1 MRLKHHENHAKAA
14 FAFCGNALWSAP
26 TCRQR
31 LSEVPG
37 MRRRLA
43 EGAALVLLLSL
54 VCTVNGLAAADLLTR
69 PKIGVALSG
78 GGARGGAHMGVLQVL
93 ETLRVP
99 IDVIVGTSFGA
110 LIGGLYASGLSVN
123 AIQQRVLNA
132 DLEKKFISDIPRDA
146 LSFRRKQDDAE
157 LLVKYRLGIKDR
169 KLQFP
174 RGLISGQ
181 EFRLW
186 LDEVL
191 FPVRGVNDF
200 DDLPIPFRCV
210 TTDILSGDQLIMAQG
225 DLPTAIYACMAVPG
239 LLPPVEQGARLLVD
253 GGLVNNLPV
262 DVARALGADIVIA
275 VDIGTPFATR
285 DELDSALSILNH
297 LPRLMV
303 RGNTEATLKSLR
315 DDDILIQPALTDI
328 ASGNFG
334 QLDEAMIAGR
344 AATRART
351 DKLKALRLSP
361 RRYAQHLDARPR
373 PATDRPV
380 VDFVRIETTSSYREA
395 YLQSFLRL
403 RPGEVLDPEEL
414 EADLREIYALG
425 AFESVD
431 YELVADQGQTGVVI
445 QAIEKRTGRNFL
457 RFGFGIE
464 DNFDNINVYSAAV
477 SYTMTQ
483 LNPWGA
489 EWRSELRLG
498 SVRRFFSEL
507 YQPLGATS
515 RFFVNPFFE
524 WQQRRVQLYDKGEAI
539 GSEAITTL
547 EAGVGIGRTLGRWGQ
562 FSLSYAGGI
571 GREDPDVF
579 DVFDVFEPVDFDVGA
594 FTMSLAVDTLDSL
607 DFPHYGSSALL
618 AWRAGR
624 EALGEDD
631 NNDTV
636 LIDWFQANA
645 WGRNTLGTWITA
657 ASTLDD
663 QSPSRNDL
671 TAGGF
676 LDLSGFQTD
685 ELSGRHLG
693 VARALLYRR
702 LRGGPLASLVN
713 TPIYLGGSLEWGN
726 LWLDSDDIT
735 LRHFLLAGSAFF
747 GAETVIGPVFFAGGY
762 AEGGHAAVYL
772 SVGRPFSSELT
783 SSLR

>member
-1 MRLKHHENHAKAA
+1 MRDRLAYRAA
-14 FAFCGNALWSAP
+14 F
-26 TCRQR
+26 
-31 LSEVPG
+31 V
-37 MRRRLA
+37 
-43 EGAALVLLLSL
+43 VLLSL
-54 VCTVNGLAAADLLTR
+54 VCAFERFATADTPAR
-69 PKIGVALSG
+69 PRIGVALSG

-93 ETLRVP
+93 EALRVP

-110 LIGGLYASGLSVN
+110 LVGGLYASGLSVD
-123 AIQQRVLNA
+123 AIQRRVLDA
-132 DLEKKFISDIPRDA
+132 DLENKFISEIPRDA

-157 LLVKYRLGIKDR
+157 LLVKYRLGIKNR

-174 RGLISGQ
+174 TGFISGQ
-181 EFRLW
+181 AFRRW

-191 FPVRGVNDF
+191 FAVRGVNDF
-200 DDLPIPFRCV
+200 GDLPIPFRCV
-210 TTDILSGDQLIMAQG
+210 TTDIVSGDQIILQEG

-239 LLPPVEQGARLLVD
+239 LLPPVEQNGRLLVD

-262 DVARALGADIVIA
+262 DVARALGADMVIA
-275 VDIGTPFATR
+275 VDIGTPLAPR
-285 DELDSALSILNH
+285 DELDSAFGILNH
-297 LPRLMV
+297 IPRLMI
-303 RGNTEATLKSLR
+303 RGNTENTLKSLR
-315 DDDILIQPALTDI
+315 SDDILIQPALADI
-328 ASGNFG
+328 SATSFG
-334 QLDEAMIAGR
+334 RLEETIVAGR
-344 AATRART
+344 AAARALS
-351 DKLKALRLSP
+351 DKLEALGLDTG
-361 RRYAQHLDARPR
+361 RYAQHLAARAQ

-380 VDFVRIETTSSYREA
+380 VDFVRIESTPRYREA
-395 YLQSFLRL
+395 YLRTFLRL
-403 RPGEVLDPEEL
+403 RPGEVLNPEEL

-431 YELVADQGQTGVVI
+431 YAIVDDQGQTGVVI
-445 QAIEKRTGRNFL
+445 DAIEKRTGRNFL
-457 RFGFGIE
+457 RFGFGLE

-483 LNPWGA
+483 LNPWGG

-498 SVRRFFSEL
+498 SVRRIFSEF
-507 YQPLGATS
+507 YQPFGTTS

-524 WQQRRVQLYDKGEAI
+524 WQQRRVQLYDDGDAI
-539 GSEAITTL
+539 GSQAITTL
-547 EAGVGIGRTLGRWGQ
+547 EAGVGIGRTFGNWGQ
-562 FSLSYAGGI
+562 FSLSYTGGV

-579 DVFDVFEPVDFDVGA
+579 DVLEMFESVDFDLGA
-594 FTMSLAVDTLDSL
+594 FAMSFAVDTLDSL
-607 DFPHYGSSALL
+607 DFPRHGSSALL
-618 AWRAGR
+618 GWRAGR

-636 LIDWFQANA
+636 LIDWFHANT
-645 WGRNTLGTWITA
+645 WGRNTLGTWITT

-685 ELSGRHLG
+685 QLSGRHLG
-693 VARALLYRR
+693 VARALFYRR
-702 LRGGPLASLVN
+702 LRGGPIASLIN

-726 LWLDSDDIT
+726 VWLNSDDIT
-735 LRHFLLAGSAFF
+735 LNNFLLAGSAFL

-762 AEGGHAAVYL
+762 AEGGHGAVYL